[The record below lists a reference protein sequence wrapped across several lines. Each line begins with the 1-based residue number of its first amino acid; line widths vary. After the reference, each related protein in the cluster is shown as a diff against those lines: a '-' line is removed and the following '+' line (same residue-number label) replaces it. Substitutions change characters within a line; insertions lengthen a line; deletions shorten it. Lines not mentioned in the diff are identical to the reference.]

1 LTLEPPG
8 RVRSDAAACYN
19 FFVTDDLMD
28 NQPSAAETG
37 TEAAEVD
44 ELTELRRE
52 LAEKQDRYLRAL
64 AEMEN
69 AKRRAQRDRDEYIKY
84 ANESLIRDLLPVL
97 DNFDRALDAAR
108 ASGEPSTVV
117 EGVELIQRELLKVLE
132 RFGVERYS
140 ALGAAFDPTR
150 HEAVSRVITAEHP
163 ENTVIGETLRGYLL
177 NGRVLRP
184 AMVAVAAAPDE
195 AT

>member
-1 LTLEPPG
+1 M
-8 RVRSDAAACYN
+8 N
-19 FFVTDDLMD
+19 DDVMND
-28 NQPSAAETG
+28 RPSATETG
-37 TEAAEVD
+37 TEAAEAD
-44 ELTELRRE
+44 ELGELRRE

-69 AKRRAQRDRDEYIKY
+69 AKRRAQRERDEYVKY

-140 ALGAAFDPTR
+140 ALGAVFDPTR

-163 ENTVIGETLRGYLL
+163 ENTVVGETLRGYLL

-195 AT
+195 AA

>member
-1 LTLEPPG
+1 VADNVINNDVT
-8 RVRSDAAACYN
+8 SDD
-19 FFVTDDLMD
+19 VMDDR
-28 NQPSAAETG
+28 PSPTETG
-37 TEAAEVD
+37 TAAAEAD
-44 ELTELRRE
+44 ELSDLKRE
-52 LAEKQDRYLRAL
+52 LAEKHDRYLRVL
-64 AEMEN
+64 ADMEN
-69 AKRRAQRDRDEYIKY
+69 LKRRAQRDRDEYVKY
-84 ANESLIRDLLPVL
+84 ANESLIRELLPVL
-97 DNFDRALDAAR
+97 DNFDRALDASR

-117 EGVELIQRELLKVLE
+117 DGVELIQRELLKVLG

-163 ENTVIGETLRGYLL
+163 ENTVVGETMRGYLL

-195 AT
+195 AA

>member
-1 LTLEPPG
+1 M
-8 RVRSDAAACYN
+8 
-19 FFVTDDLMD
+19 DDER
-28 NQPSAAETG
+28 PSAAEAG
-37 TEAAEVD
+37 TQAVEAD

-52 LAEKQDRYLRAL
+52 LADKHDRYLRAL
-64 AEMEN
+64 AEMDN
-69 AKRRAQRDRDEYIKY
+69 AKRRAQRDREEYVKY
-84 ANESLIRDLLPVL
+84 ANESLIRELLPVL

-132 RFGVERYS
+132 RAGVERYS

-150 HEAVSRVITAEHP
+150 HEAVSRVITADHP
-163 ENTVIGETLRGYLL
+163 ENTVVGETLRGYLL

-184 AMVAVAAAPDE
+184 AMVAVAAAPDD
-195 AT
+195 AA

>member
-1 LTLEPPG
+1 MM
-8 RVRSDAAACYN
+8 
-19 FFVTDDLMD
+19 DDR
-28 NQPSAAETG
+28 PSPAETG
-37 TEAAEVD
+37 VEAYEAD
-44 ELTELRRE
+44 ELAELRRE
-52 LAEKQDRYLRAL
+52 LADKQDRYLRVL
-64 AEMEN
+64 ADMEN
-69 AKRRAQRDRDEYIKY
+69 AKRRAQRDRDEYVKY

-140 ALGAAFDPTR
+140 ALGATFDPTR

-163 ENTVIGETLRGYLL
+163 ENTVVGETLRGYLL

-195 AT
+195 AA

>member
-1 LTLEPPG
+1 M
-8 RVRSDAAACYN
+8 
-19 FFVTDDLMD
+19 DDER
-28 NQPSAAETG
+28 PSAAEAG
-37 TEAAEVD
+37 TQAAEAD

-52 LAEKQDRYLRAL
+52 LADKHDRYLRVL
-64 AEMEN
+64 AEMDN
-69 AKRRAQRDRDEYIKY
+69 AKRRAQREREEYVKY
-84 ANESLIRDLLPVL
+84 ANESLIRELLPVL

-132 RFGVERYS
+132 RAGVERYS

-150 HEAVSRVITAEHP
+150 HEAVSRVITADHP
-163 ENTVIGETLRGYLL
+163 ENTVVGETLRGYLL

-184 AMVAVAAAPDE
+184 AMVAVAAAPDD
-195 AT
+195 AA